1 MTKVN
6 TEERAEKAVQLFSEG
21 YNCAQAVYV
30 TFSDVMGLDEKLAAR
45 IVGSFGG
52 GMGKM
57 HETCGTVTAMA
68 GVISMLHD
76 TSDNKSLVAKP
87 LNYEYVRD
95 VVGTFKTQN
104 GSIICRELRS
114 DTVEQKVSCKEL
126 IRRAATIIAEHIN
139 SLEE

>member
-1 MTKVN
+1 MIKVN
-6 TEERAEKAVQLFSEG
+6 SEERAEKAVKLFSEG

-30 TFSDVMGLDEKLAAR
+30 AFSDIMELDPNLAAR

-57 HETCGTVTAMA
+57 KETCGAVTGMV

-76 TSDNKSLVAKP
+76 TSDNKAPVAKMQ
-87 LNYEYVRD
+87 NYEHVRT
-95 VVGTFKTQN
+95 VVEHFREQN

-114 DTVEQKVSCKEL
+114 DAVVEKVSCKEL
-126 IRRAATIIAEHIN
+126 VRRAATTIAEHIN
-139 SLEE
+139 TLEQ

>member
-1 MTKVN
+1 MIKVN
-6 TEERAEKAVQLFSEG
+6 TEERAEKAVKLFSEG

-30 TFSDVMGLDEKLAAR
+30 TFSDIMELDPNLAAR

-68 GVISMLHD
+68 GIISMLHD
-76 TSDNKSLVAKP
+76 TSDNKAPAAKMQ
-87 LNYEYVRD
+87 NYEHVRT
-95 VVGTFKTQN
+95 VVEHFREQN

-126 IRRAATIIAEHIN
+126 IRRAATIIAKHIN
-139 SLEE
+139 TLEQ